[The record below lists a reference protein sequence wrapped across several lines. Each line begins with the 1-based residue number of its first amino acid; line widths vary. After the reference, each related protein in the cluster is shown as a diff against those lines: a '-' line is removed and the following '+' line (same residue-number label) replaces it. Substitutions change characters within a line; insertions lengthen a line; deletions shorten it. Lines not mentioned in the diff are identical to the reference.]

1 MKNLIFIAI
10 LSLVAVPV
18 SASAAAYGSAGCGLG
33 SMLFTGGGEGFN
45 QVFAATTNGTS
56 ASQTFGISTGTSN
69 CQSAEGTASLDQQ
82 AFVKINY
89 ASLVR
94 DAARGNGEYLSAFAT
109 LLGCD
114 ATTHTAFFT
123 YAQTNASLFENNTQP
138 LTVLENVKADLAKD
152 TTFSNNCTR
161 L

>member
-33 SMLFTGGGEGFN
+33 SMVFEPSDDFMQLFAG
-45 QVFAATTNGTS
+45 TTNGS
-56 ASQTFGISTGTSN
+56 FGSQSFGISTGTSN
-69 CQSAEGTASLDQQ
+69 CSGEEATASLDQE

-109 LLGCD
+109 LLGCES
-114 ATTHTAFFT
+114 ATHAEFFN
-123 YAQTNASLFENNTQP
+123 YAQTNAALFNDQAQP
-138 LTVLENVKADLAKD
+138 LQTLENVKVDMAKD
-152 TTFSNNCTR
+152 AKFANTCTR

>member
-1 MKNLIFIAI
+1 MKKLLFVSIFALIA
-10 LSLVAVPV
+10 LPV
-18 SASAAAYGSAGCGLG
+18 SASAASYGSAGCGLG
-33 SMLFTGGGEGFN
+33 SMIFEPSDDFM
-45 QVFAATTNGTS
+45 QVFAATFNGTS

-69 CQSAEGTASLDQQ
+69 CSGAEATASLDQQ

-114 ATTHTAFFT
+114 ANSHTAFFN
-123 YAQTNASLFENNTQP
+123 YAQTNPALFNSNTQP
-138 LTVLENVKADLAKD
+138 LEVLKNVKLDLAKNE
-152 TTFSNNCTR
+152 TFSNSCTR

>member
-1 MKNLIFIAI
+1 MKNFIVVAIFALI
-10 LSLVAVPV
+10 AVPV
-18 SASAAAYGSAGCGLG
+18 TASAAGYGSAGCGLG
-33 SMLFTGGGEGFN
+33 SMLFEPGDDMM
-45 QVFAATTNGTS
+45 QVFAATTNGSS

-69 CQSAEGTASLDQQ
+69 CSPEAATASLDQQ

-114 ATTHTAFFT
+114 ATTHAAFFN
-123 YAQTNASLFENNTQP
+123 YAQSNAALFENNTQP
-138 LTVLENVKADLAKD
+138 LEVLQSVKSDLAKD
-152 TTFSNNCTR
+152 ATFSNSCTR